1 MEICNLST
9 KYTVRKLVQSDINI
23 ILDLSMKNDIFY
35 RYHQP
40 FVTKE
45 SIIYDMEA
53 LPPQKEY
60 TDKFYIGFF
69 EGVKL
74 IAIMDIILDYPK
86 EGTVFIGLFMTN
98 IKYQGK
104 GIGTMIIEECLSY
117 MNYIGFKNCR
127 LCIDKGNP
135 QSEAFWIKNKFIKTG
150 EEYPNDF
157 STYIPMERAL

>member
-35 RYHQP
+35 SYHQP

-69 EGVKL
+69 EG
-74 IAIMDIILDYPK
+74 
-86 EGTVFIGLFMTN
+86 N
-98 IKYQGK
+98 
-104 GIGTMIIEECLSY
+104 
-117 MNYIGFKNCR
+117 
-127 LCIDKGNP
+127 
-135 QSEAFWIKNKFIKTG
+135 
-150 EEYPNDF
+150 
-157 STYIPMERAL
+157 